1 MPVLFRARNEANVT
15 SASALFET
23 SLEGLE
29 PQRRGKVR
37 DMYAAGR
44 DHLLMVATDR
54 ISAYDLVLG
63 STIPDK
69 GKVLT
74 RLSEFWFGRT
84 GSIVPNH
91 LVSTNPDDYPEACR
105 PHAETLRGRSMLVRR
120 TEPIP
125 VECVA
130 RGYLAGSGWADYRRT
145 GAVCGVELPA
155 GLQQSD
161 RLPEP
166 IFTPATKATS
176 GHDENITA
184 EQAAE
189 IVGPQLLARL
199 RELTLALYAHG
210 AEHAES
216 CGIIVADT
224 KFEFGLL
231 RADGGDAAGGG
242 DIGKGDEIIL
252 IDEAL
257 TPDSSRFW
265 PRETYRPGVAQP
277 SFDKQFVRDHLD
289 AVQWNRQPPAPSLP
303 DEVVAKT
310 REKYREAYRLLT
322 GAELD

>member
-1 MPVLFRARNEANVT
+1 MNPGRAPSRSKEATVT
-15 SASALFET
+15 SAPALFET
-23 SLEGLE
+23 ALEGLE

-37 DMYAAGR
+37 DLYAVG

-74 RLSEFWFGRT
+74 RLSAFWFART
-84 GSIVPNH
+84 GSIVTNH
-91 LVSTNPDDYPEACR
+91 LVSTRPDDYPAVCR

-120 TEPIP
+120 TEPVP

-145 GAVCGVELPA
+145 GAVCGVALPA
-155 GLQQSD
+155 GLRQSD

-166 IFTPATKATS
+166 IFTPATKAAT

-184 EQAAE
+184 EQAAG
-189 IVGPQLLARL
+189 IVGPRLLGRL

-210 AEHAES
+210 AAHAET

-231 RADGGDAAGGG
+231 RANGRPDGADLGE
-242 DIGKGDEIIL
+242 GDEIVL

-289 AVQWNRQPPAPSLP
+289 AVRWNRQPPAPALP
-303 DEVVAKT
+303 DEVVART

-322 GAELD
+322 GTELD